1 MRQLYFLYFQLF
13 FAHKKFAFYKLLL
26 TFADK
31 EKH

>member
-31 EKH
+31 EKY